1 MFTCNVGGVCC
12 EDTLPYVSSCDCFA
26 ERGQLKAAV
35 LGYGIT
41 LPEGRLIKTFVT
53 VMLKISRD
61 NLEDFEGFWRIF
73 PWMLPDL
80 WEQI

>member
-26 ERGQLKAAV
+26 ECGQLKAAV

-53 VMLKISRD
+53 VMCG
-61 NLEDFEGFWRIF
+61 NWR
-73 PWMLPDL
+73 
-80 WEQI
+80 